1 MRFLKLSVLAVV
13 LFLGVACGQ
22 KSSEPK
28 TTEEEVVYK
37 DTDEVDKDVDKVDKE
52 AVFPDGGVNGF
63 RNLLASKVN
72 TNKINEYE
80 NLPKEE
86 VKKIKKL
93 ISQKKP
99 ISKTTISS
107 VLTFIVEPDG
117 TISDISAKGEN
128 QSFNEE
134 IERAVKSIQ
143 TKWIPAEVKG
153 EKVRSKYYVPVK
165 ITVE

>member
-1 MRFLKLSVLAVV
+1 MRFFRLSVLAAV
-13 LFLGVACGQ
+13 LFFGVVCAQ
-22 KSSEPK
+22 ETPKSLPVKS
-28 TTEEEVVYK
+28 TE
-37 DTDEVDKDVDKVDKE
+37 DKNIVLNYVDKE

-107 VLTFIVEPDG
+107 VLTFIVELDG

-153 EKVRSKYYVPVK
+153 GKVRSKYYVPVK
-165 ITVE
+165 ITIE